1 MAMDVTKFFED
12 LSTKVTWSAGVAFE
26 RSNALPI
33 DKYSVFESLTAA
45 ENYIA
50 TSGVAYPGQVI
61 AVQGETAGEFSVYYI
76 DGNGSLQQ
84 VGKST
89 EGDEASIH
97 LDENGKLSLFG
108 FADAEAGAQLSKDA
122 DGKLVWAKPS
132 TETVDGMKSAIT
144 SLDGRVTTA
153 ESKITTAEGKI
164 TNLET
169 KVGSIGNVMNFA
181 GVIADIANVGA
192 IGYEAGDVI
201 IEKKT
206 SGDTVVTTEY
216 ICVEEE
222 VDGVSTKRWE
232 SLGDP
237 DGVVALEGRVSTLET
252 WKTGADTTISTNSSN
267 LSSLTSTVGTA
278 DDEASATG
286 SVFARIAQN
295 AADIA
300 TKASQADLNTAT
312 GNISANA
319 TAISGLDS
327 RVSAAETNLGTKVDQ
342 STYNT
347 GIANI
352 NEAIGNKAD
361 ANSVYT
367 KIEVD
372 NKLSEGLG
380 NKVDSSTYT
389 QKISEIE
396 GTVSGHTSSINALN
410 TTVSGH
416 TESINTINGKIADM
430 ASANAL
436 SDLTTTVNGLSN
448 TVGGHTTSISSL
460 QGSVTTLTN
469 DKADKTTVEGIN
481 TRLTE
486 AEGKI
491 TAHEAEYNTLSGKV
505 TANEQAITALQESA
519 NTSSG
524 AISGLQTSINTLE
537 GVVSEYKTA
546 NDKAVAEAKAT
557 AEAAQSAADGAQ
569 AAADEVAGDLADYI
583 DEASTAHTAL
593 DGRIEALEGQITG
606 LSGAM
611 HFKGVVNSDPTAE
624 GFVVDE
630 YVAGD
635 VVVFGEKEY
644 VFNDGKFV
652 EFGDV
657 SAEGDRIAALETKV
671 GEAGAEG
678 TDPTGLFALV
688 AGNTAKIS
696 ANETNIGTVTSNL
709 NALTTTVGENTSK
722 IGTVEGALNTLTQT
736 VANNKTSIEA
746 LLTEE
751 TNRAIAAEEANA
763 NNISALNTTV
773 INLSATVDSHTE
785 ALTWN
790 KFSATA
796 V

>member
-61 AVQGETAGEFSVYYI
+61 AVHGETAGVFSVNYI

-84 VGKST
+84 VGQST

-132 TETVDGMKSAIT
+132 TETVDGMQSAIT

-153 ESKITTAEGKI
+153 ERKITTAEGKI

-192 IGYEAGDVI
+192 IGHEAGDVI

-312 GNISANA
+312 DNISTNE

-352 NEAIGNKAD
+352 NKAIGNKAD
-361 ANSVYT
+361 ASSVYT
-367 KIEVD
+367 KTEVD
-372 NKLSEGLG
+372 NKLSESLG

-396 GTVSGHTSSINALN
+396 ETVSGHTSSIKALN

-436 SDLTTTVNGLSN
+436 SDLTTTVNGLST

-469 DKADKTTVEGIN
+469 NKADKTTVEGIN

-491 TAHEAEYNTLSGKV
+491 TDHEAEYNTLSGKV

-524 AISGLQTSINTLE
+524 AISGLQTSIKTLE

-546 NDKAVAEAKAT
+546 NDKAVAEAKTA

-583 DEASTAHTAL
+583 DEASTAHTEL

-722 IGTVEGALNTLTQT
+722 IGTGEGALNTLTQT

-773 INLSATVDSHTE
+773 TNLSATVNSHTE